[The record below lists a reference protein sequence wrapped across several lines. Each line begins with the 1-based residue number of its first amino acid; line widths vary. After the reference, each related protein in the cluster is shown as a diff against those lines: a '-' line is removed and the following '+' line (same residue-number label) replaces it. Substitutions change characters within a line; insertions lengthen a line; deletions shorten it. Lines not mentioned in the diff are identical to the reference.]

1 MEKVEKNFPP
11 VPGTG
16 SPVEKE
22 NLLAVLRSRRIQNFK
37 SQFKS
42 VILEGYEI
50 FGFELVESVISECRE
65 IFEDYKKLTVDE

>member
-11 VPGTG
+11 VPGQK
-16 SPVEKE
+16 VEQE
-22 NLLAVLRSRRIQNFK
+22 NLMAVLRSRRIQNFK

-50 FGFELVESVISECRE
+50 FGSDVVECVISECRE
-65 IFEDYKKLTVDE
+65 IFEDYKKIIVDE